1 MSEYLGWTER
11 RPPLGSRPFAKED
24 MLPGGPVTQSYE
36 NYVKN
41 IFHPMNRAK
50 KETGVDRGVSAS
62 NMLKME
68 QSLGKYAI
76 DDSLDTYDDTGLYMK
91 TPLESLYAELGL
103 DKPEIVSPQHALY
116 RQFPVY
122 MPKQSSEYFAI
133 SHGAER
139 RPDRYPA
146 PCFSSYRER
155 DDDEYA
161 KNNRKTL
168 IDYKDFDRQRFTV
181 LLELDNKTFLTLFSS
196 PLSPYLYK
204 DHPYVRSQDSRIVG
218 SNFVQVTSRP
228 KDRFLEKVEQTL
240 AEIAE
245 VEGSSVETMAKPTDS
260 DFIDYERDVP

>member
-103 DKPEIVSPQHALY
+103 DKPEHALY

-168 IDYKDFDRQRFTV
+168 IDYKDFD
-181 LLELDNKTFLTLFSS
+181 SS

-240 AEIAE
+240 AEVRAMPRY
-245 VEGSSVETMAKPTDS
+245 T
-260 DFIDYERDVP
+260 